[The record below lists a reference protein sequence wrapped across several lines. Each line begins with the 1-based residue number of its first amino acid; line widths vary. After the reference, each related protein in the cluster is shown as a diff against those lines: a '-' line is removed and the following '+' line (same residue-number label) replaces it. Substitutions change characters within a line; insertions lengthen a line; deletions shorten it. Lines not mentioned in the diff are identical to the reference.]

1 MNRQKIHPL
10 LQAQLEQAERDQT
23 IPVIVRLDTSRGLQ
37 PTLSAGRTV
46 VAVRYQYRLLP
57 MAALLATPGQI
68 YSLLDD
74 PAIDQLWYDLP
85 VQVCLDFSVPL
96 IQAPRLWSLGA
107 TGRGVRVALLDT
119 GLDVSHPA
127 PVSYTHLTLPTSDLV

>member
-10 LQAQLEQAERDQT
+10 LQAQLEQAENDQAL
-23 IPVIVRLDTSRGLQ
+23 PVILRLDTSRGLQ

-57 MAALLATPGQI
+57 MAAILATPGQI

-74 PAIDQLWYDLP
+74 PAIDQWWYALP
-85 VQVCLDFSVPL
+85 V
-96 IQAPRLWSLGA
+96 
-107 TGRGVRVALLDT
+107 
-119 GLDVSHPA
+119 
-127 PVSYTHLTLPTSDLV
+127 